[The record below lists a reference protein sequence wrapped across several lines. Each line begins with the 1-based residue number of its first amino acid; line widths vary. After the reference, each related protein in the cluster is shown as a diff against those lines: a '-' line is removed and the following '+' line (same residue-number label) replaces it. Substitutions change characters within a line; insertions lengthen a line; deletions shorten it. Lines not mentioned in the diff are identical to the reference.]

1 MTGIISL
8 DEMDKANETML
19 EILRNSFDS
28 VTKFNPNHDELG
40 RFTTSDG
47 SSTTVQELS
56 DDEFREILYN
66 SKTVN
71 EMFAKVAKRLGK
83 SMKPKVAELSDDEIN
98 VYRGV
103 PDVDRDVQRLLD
115 GKVRF
120 SEFQTWGQGI
130 YVASERNMASNYG
143 HVLTLKLDESAKL
156 VRGELAWADVL
167 GVTYPNNNART
178 RQTATSKFIDMSRII
193 ERVTSKKM
201 SNLSVSDMTN
211 VYWASKGYDGFS
223 TYGEVVLFNGDK
235 LTINKS
241 DIGNAV
247 QKFNPNHDELGRFTS
262 GGVSSAVAD
271 SIIAR
276 VKANGEELSKVS
288 FDGDR
293 SAAGRYAANMR
304 WKGNTVEGT
313 GYIGSPLDSR
323 GNKYPKDAD
332 GKTVSDL
339 LSLDGEKI
347 FDEGTKSS
355 NPQEW
360 SLVKDL
366 VVTGIVKGMSDVS
379 EAEVSEASLALFGT
393 ASNLPNGFA
402 IKIDKQKL
410 VTHFVDQWAASSN
423 DGQRDSL
430 LIQEIVGKVFKLDDA
445 LAIEDMEGVYEGDRD
460 VDEVMGDVKNMLNNP
475 AVFKVLISFV
485 KAQYA
490 NTQAYLKSK
499 GIETVE
505 VFRGAG
511 LLSLR
516 RQLDDYHELHG
527 ASQTK
532 TGNSVFYSTLG
543 NMKVWSPLRPL
554 SSWSA
559 NRKIGDEFAGVET
572 YYSENEGVVFKTQVP
587 ISRVFSTP
595 ITGIG
600 CLRESELVL
609 LGGRIDAVAGI
620 NSAATQ
626 SDVNYSTLYGERGD
640 FA

>member
-1 MTGIISL
+1 MIDSL
-8 DEMDKANETML
+8 DAMDVVHEGLL
-19 EILRNSFDS
+19 EHLLAED
-28 VTKFNPNHDELG
+28 
-40 RFTTSDG
+40 
-47 SSTTVQELS
+47 
-56 DDEFREILYN
+56 
-66 SKTVN
+66 
-71 EMFAKVAKRLGK
+71 FAKV
-83 SMKPKVAELSDDEIN
+83 
-98 VYRGV
+98 
-103 PDVDRDVQRLLD
+103 
-115 GKVRF
+115 
-120 SEFQTWGQGI
+120 
-130 YVASERNMASNYG
+130 
-143 HVLTLKLDESAKL
+143 
-156 VRGELAWADVL
+156 
-167 GVTYPNNNART
+167 
-178 RQTATSKFIDMSRII
+178 
-193 ERVTSKKM
+193 
-201 SNLSVSDMTN
+201 
-211 VYWASKGYDGFS
+211 
-223 TYGEVVLFNGDK
+223 
-235 LTINKS
+235 
-241 DIGNAV
+241 
-247 QKFNPNHDELGRFTS
+247 
-262 GGVSSAVAD
+262 
-271 SIIAR
+271 
-276 VKANGEELSKVS
+276 S
-288 FDGDR
+288 FGGDR
-293 SAAGRYAANMR
+293 SEAGRYAANMR

-313 GYIGSPLDSR
+313 GYIGSPLDSQ

-332 GKTVSDL
+332 GKMIREF
-339 LSLDGEKI
+339 LSLDGSKI

-355 NPQEW
+355 NSQNW

-379 EAEVSEASLALFGT
+379 EEEVSEASLALFGT

-445 LAIEDMEGVYEGDRD
+445 LAIEDMEGVYEGERD
-460 VDEVMGDVKNMLNNP
+460 VDEVMGDVKEMLNNP
-475 AVFKVLISFV
+475 VVFKVLSSFV

-516 RQLDDYHELHG
+516 QQLDEYHDTHKKALITVYG
-527 ASQTK
+527 ATE
-532 TGNSVFYSTLG
+532 TRG

-559 NRKIGDEFAGVET
+559 DRKIGDEFAGVET
-572 YYSENEGVVFKTQVP
+572 HYATNEGVVFKTQVP

-620 NSAATQ
+620 SSEATL
-626 SDVNYSTLYGERGD
+626 SSVNYSTLYGERGD